1 VERIAV
7 VGAGLAGLRAAEAL
21 RRGGFQGALTV
32 VGDEPHEPYNRPPL
46 SKQFLAGTFDEG
58 KCRFRVKPE
67 LGVTWRLG
75 TRAVGLDLGAR
86 EVALDDGAALPF
98 DGLVI
103 ATGCA
108 ARDWPGVPL
117 PPARNVFVLRSID
130 DAAALR
136 AAAAGAEHVV
146 ILGAGFIGMEVA
158 ATFRSQG
165 REVDVVDV
173 APFPLR
179 PLGREVGALCRTLHE
194 ERGVRFHMD
203 ELVHDF
209 TADGDRLTGVTLRD
223 GGELPCDLLL
233 VATGAAPNVGW
244 LAESGLQLR
253 PAVVCDEHCLAVGA
267 EGVAAAG
274 DVAQWP
280 HPLAG
285 GDVVSVEHWS
295 NAAEMAHAAAGNLLA
310 APEGRRPYTT
320 VPSFWSDQYD
330 VKVQS
335 VGFPARAER
344 IHVLEGSIDE
354 RRFVAACER
363 DERVVG
369 AIMWAMPRR
378 MPAYRR
384 LIEDAPLLD
393 DLRGRL
399 EEAAP
404 RPAG

>member
-1 VERIAV
+1 MERIVV
-7 VGAGLAGLRAAEAL
+7 VGGGLAGLRAAETL
-21 RRGGFQGALTV
+21 RRREFTGALTV

-46 SKQFLAGTFDEG
+46 SKQFLAGAFDER
-58 KCRFRVKPE
+58 KCAFRVSPDLDVE
-67 LGVTWRLG
+67 WRLG

-86 EVALDDGAALPF
+86 EVALDDGRALPF
-98 DGLVI
+98 DGLMI
-103 ATGCA
+103 ATGCT

-117 PPARNVFVLRSID
+117 PPARNVFLLRSID
-130 DAAALR
+130 DSRALR
-136 AAAAGAEHVV
+136 AAAERAERVV

-165 REVDVVDV
+165 REVDVVDI

-179 PLGREVGALCRTLHE
+179 PLGREVGELCRTLHE

-203 ELVHDF
+203 ELVHGF
-209 TADGDRLTGVTLRD
+209 TADGERLTGVGLRD
-223 GGELPCDLLL
+223 GRELPCDLLL
-233 VATGAAPNVGW
+233 VATGSAPNVGW
-244 LAESGLQLR
+244 LEGSGLQLR
-253 PAVVCDEHCLAVGA
+253 PAVVCDACCLAVGT

-285 GDVVSVEHWS
+285 GDVVAVEHWS
-295 NAAEMAHAAAGNLLA
+295 NAAEMAIAAAGNLIA
-310 APEGRRPYTT
+310 APEARRPYTT

-344 IHVLEGSIDE
+344 IHVLEGSLEE

-369 AIMWAMPRR
+369 AIMWNMARR

-384 LIEDAPLLD
+384 LIEDGPTLD
-393 DLRGRL
+393 ELRRRVD
-399 EEAAP
+399 EAAP
-404 RPAG
+404 RPAR